1 MLPSLFWV
9 GKNVRARGEPAF
21 KIAVPIIVGIPR
33 WFDEERMNK
42 TARLFTLLDALRG
55 HRRPV
60 TAAHLAEELS
70 VSMRTIYRDMQD
82 LIAMGAPVEG
92 EAGMGYVLRT
102 GFFLPPLMF
111 AEDEIEA
118 LVLGAKWV
126 QKQGDDA
133 LAQAAAAALAKIAT
147 ATPADL
153 RDKMADAGLL
163 IFTDSSQVET
173 ALATI
178 RLSIRRECKLVLAY
192 KDEHGAS
199 TERIVWPFALA
210 FMENK
215 RLLAA
220 WCELRGG
227 FRHFRTDRIV
237 SATADDTRYP
247 RRRHDLVKAWRLEQN
262 IPLDC

>member
-1 MLPSLFWV
+1 
-9 GKNVRARGEPAF
+9 
-21 KIAVPIIVGIPR
+21 
-33 WFDEERMNK
+33 MNK
-42 TARLFTLLDALRG
+42 TGRLFALLDALRG

-60 TAAHLAEELS
+60 TAAYLADELAVS
-70 VSMRTIYRDMQD
+70 VRTIYRDMQD

-92 EAGMGYVLRT
+92 EAGMGYVLRA

-118 LVLGAKWV
+118 LVLGARWV
-126 QKQGDDA
+126 QKQGDEA

-147 ATPADL
+147 VTPADL
-153 RDKMADAGLL
+153 RDTMADAGLW
-163 IFTDSSQVET
+163 IFSDGGHRIET

-178 RLSIRRECKLVLAY
+178 RLAIRRECKLVLAY
-192 KDEHGAS
+192 TDEHGAS
-199 TERIVWPFALA
+199 TQRIVWPFALA
-210 FMENK
+210 FLENK

-237 SATADDTRYP
+237 SATADSARYP
-247 RRRHDLVKAWRLEQN
+247 RRRHELVKAWRLEQN
-262 IPLDC
+262 VPKDC

>member
-1 MLPSLFWV
+1 LAIISLAIF
-9 GKNVRARGEPAF
+9 VRYRAAGFLR
-21 KIAVPIIVGIPR
+21 ISQ
-33 WFDEERMNK
+33 MNK
-42 TARLFTLLDALRG
+42 TERLFALLDALRG

-60 TAAHLAEELS
+60 TATLLAEQLAVS
-70 VSMRTIYRDMQD
+70 VRTIYRDVQD

-92 EAGMGYVLRT
+92 EAGVGYVLRA

-118 LVLGAKWV
+118 LVLGARWV

-147 ATPADL
+147 ATPEDL
-153 RDKMADAGLL
+153 RHTMADAGLL
-163 IFTDSSQVET
+163 IFSEGSRKET

-178 RLSIRRECKLVLAY
+178 RKAIRCECRLALDY
-192 KDEHGAS
+192 TDEHGIS
-199 TERIVWPFALA
+199 TQRVVWPFALA
-210 FMENK
+210 FLENK

-237 SATADDTRYP
+237 AATIDAARYP
-247 RRRHDLVKAWRLEQN
+247 RRRHELVKAWRLEQN
-262 IPLDC
+262 IPPDC

>member
-1 MLPSLFWV
+1 
-9 GKNVRARGEPAF
+9 
-21 KIAVPIIVGIPR
+21 
-33 WFDEERMNK
+33 MNK
-42 TARLFTLLDALRG
+42 TSRLFALLDALRG

-60 TAAHLAEELS
+60 TAARLAEELAVS
-70 VSMRTIYRDMQD
+70 VRTIYRDMQD
-82 LIAMGAPVEG
+82 LVEMGAPVEG
-92 EAGMGYVLRT
+92 EAGMGYVLRA

-118 LVLGAKWV
+118 LVLGARWV
-126 QKQGDDA
+126 QKQGDEA
-133 LAQAAAAALAKIAT
+133 LAHAAAAALAKIAA

-153 RDKMADAGLL
+153 RDTMADAGLL
-163 IFTDSSQVET
+163 IFSDGGGVET

-178 RLSIRRECKLVLAY
+178 RQSIRRECELVLSY
-192 KDEHGAS
+192 TDEHGAS

-237 SATADDTRYP
+237 SATADGTRYP
-247 RRRHDLVKAWRLEQN
+247 RRRHELVKAWRLEQK
-262 IPLDC
+262 IPVDC